1 MMKRKTR
8 TVIMVLAAGFV
19 LLWYAGGSGAQS
31 FLATGADAEV
41 TEDGLHRVD
50 QSIIRAAWVRPDLD
64 LTGYTKIFFLP
75 TSVDFREIAGQ
86 VRVAN
91 IRDTASHFEVSEARQ
106 VRLRERWGQ
115 ILYEDLSEID
125 SYEMSDSVGRDVLM
139 VQGRLVDVASG
150 VPPDAAASVSTTV
163 LYPWEASIVLE
174 LRDSMS
180 DEILA
185 RAVERRRLEG
195 PIDATAI
202 EALTGTMLRRWS
214 GLLSNRLEELSDL
227 RGP

>member
-1 MMKRKTR
+1 MKCKTR
-8 TVIMVLAAGFV
+8 PMLAPTVIGFL

-50 QSIIRAAWVRPDLD
+50 QSIMRAAWVKTDID
-64 LTGYTKIFFLP
+64 LTDYTNIFFLP
-75 TSVDFREIAGQ
+75 TTVEFRDLVDQ
-86 VRVAN
+86 VRIAR
-91 IRDTASHFEVSEARQ
+91 IGDTATHFEISEARQ
-106 VRLRERWGQ
+106 ARLRERWGQ
-115 ILYEDLSEID
+115 ILYEGLSAVD
-125 SYEMSDSVGRDVLM
+125 SYEMFDGVGRDVLL

-150 VPPDAAASVSTTV
+150 VPPIAAGSVITTV
-163 LYPWEASIVLE
+163 LYPWEAIIVLE

-180 DEILA
+180 DELLA
-185 RAVERRRLEG
+185 RTADRRRLQG

-214 GLLSNRLEELSDL
+214 LQLCTQLEELSDL
-227 RGP
+227 SEL